1 MTERWWRGARRQA
14 PRFVVRG
21 LPLTSE
27 GGSVLGVIVVC
38 YVAGVALGY
47 TQLMIVAAGGL
58 IVLVVAVGFVLWRPR
73 VRVARTFEPA
83 AVTVGQP
90 AVALLEVTNRSR
102 WPSPPIKVVDR
113 VATADVDLAVRSVGG
128 GGSALVRYQLPTQR
142 RGRLVLGPLR
152 VVRSDPFGL
161 LVARQD
167 HGETDVL
174 WVHPRTWPLSTL
186 PASVVVDLEGPVSD
200 IAPTG
205 SVTFSSLREYVPGDD
220 RRLIHWRSSARLGT
234 LVVRHHVDTNEPRAT
249 IVLDARARLWSD
261 DTFEAGIEV
270 AASVARSLT
279 GNGHRV
285 VLRIV
290 GEEPGWARRIG
301 ARTVADRLA
310 AVDRAERSDPSSL
323 LAAVEAGP
331 EGGALVVVSG
341 RLENPVQA
349 RLAAQTHRFAPVVV
363 CLLEAGR
370 SAGWRKRSGLTVV
383 QGATAPAVAEAWNR
397 MAHR

>member
-1 MTERWWRGARRQA
+1 MTRRAWRGGA
-14 PRFVVRG
+14 VI
-21 LPLTSE
+21 PLTRE
-27 GGSVLGVIVVC
+27 GSALLGVVVVC

-47 TQLMIVAAGGL
+47 TQLLVLAAGGL
-58 IVLVVAVGFVLWRPR
+58 VALVAAVGFVLWRPR

-83 AVTVGQP
+83 TVTVGQP
-90 AVALLEVTNRSR
+90 AVALLEVTNGSR
-102 WPSPPIKVVDR
+102 FRSPPVNVVDR
-113 VATADVDLAVRSVGG
+113 VATTDVDLDVRSVAG

-152 VVRSDPFGL
+152 VARSDPFGL

-167 HGETDVL
+167 HGGADVL

-249 IVLDARARLWSD
+249 IVLDARPGPWSD

-301 ARTVADRLA
+301 AKTVADRLA
-310 AVDRAERSDPSSL
+310 AVDRGDRSDPSAL
-323 LAAVEAGP
+323 LTAVEAGP

-341 RLENPVQA
+341 RMETPGEA
-349 RLAAQTHRFAPVVV
+349 RLAAQTQRFAPVVV
-363 CLLEAGR
+363 CRLEAGR
-370 SAGWRKRSGLTVV
+370 SAGWHKRSGLTVV

>member
-1 MTERWWRGARRQA
+1 MVGVS
-14 PRFVVRG
+14 VVF
-21 LPLTSE
+21 
-27 GGSVLGVIVVC
+27 

-47 TQLMIVAAGGL
+47 TQLMVISAGG
-58 IVLVVAVGFVLWRPR
+58 VVALVVAAGFVLWRPR

-83 AVTVGQP
+83 TVTAGQR

-102 WPSPPIKVVDR
+102 WPSPPVKVVDR
-113 VATADVDLAVRSVGG
+113 VAEADVPLAVRSVGG
-128 GGSALVRYQLPTQR
+128 GGSALVRYQLPTDR

-152 VVRSDPFGL
+152 VLRSDPFGL

-167 HGETDVL
+167 HGGADVL

-186 PASVVVDLEGPVSD
+186 PASVVIDLEGPVSD

-249 IVLDARARLWSD
+249 IVLDARPRPWSD

-301 ARTVADRLA
+301 ATTLADRLA
-310 AVDRAERSDPSSL
+310 AVDRGDRNDPSAL
-323 LAAVEAGP
+323 LAAVEAGA

-341 RLENPVQA
+341 RMENPIQA

-370 SAGWRKRSGLTVV
+370 SAGWRRRSGLTVV